1 MDKRTNALEAISK
14 ETIDLVNI
22 IEINQMYQCLIII
35 VLLQREL
42 SR

>member
-1 MDKRTNALEAISK
+1 MDKRTIALEAISK